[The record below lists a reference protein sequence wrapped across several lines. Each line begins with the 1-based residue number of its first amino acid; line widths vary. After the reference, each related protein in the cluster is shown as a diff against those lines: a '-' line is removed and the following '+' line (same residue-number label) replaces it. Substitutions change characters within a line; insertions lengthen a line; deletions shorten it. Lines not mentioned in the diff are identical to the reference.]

1 MCAKLREAEARTGG
15 GLRGLIPFAAAAA
28 GGGWLYHSYTSRGW
42 LYSVVKAERARRKRS
57 SVRLAATPLS
67 AKRTYEF

>member
-28 GGGWLYHSYTSRGW
+28 GGGW